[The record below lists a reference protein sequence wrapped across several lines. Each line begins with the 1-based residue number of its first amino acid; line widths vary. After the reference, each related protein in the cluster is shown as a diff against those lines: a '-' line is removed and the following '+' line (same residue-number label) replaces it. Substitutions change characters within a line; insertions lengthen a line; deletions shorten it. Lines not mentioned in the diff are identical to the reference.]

1 MNTERLAGRV
11 AIVTGGGI
19 GAAVA
24 KKLRLPGYSR
34 SAGILIF
41 VDIYA
46 LSLKLP
52 CCALNFS
59 LCVLFLCSPKRFETD
74 ALGEASVSWGGWRKE
89 YSICGS

>member
-34 SAGILIF
+34 SAGLLIL

-46 LSLKLP
+46 LSPQTPLLRIKFYALRSFPLLP
-52 CCALNFS
+52 KT
-59 LCVLFLCSPKRFETD
+59 V
-74 ALGEASVSWGGWRKE
+74 
-89 YSICGS
+89 